1 MAGAAASPQIAVKG
15 SPATAVVACALNRAK
30 GRIPPASAAE
40 FVPAAAPAAAVGHL
54 VLAPAVLD
62 PEDAAAIAQAAQ
74 AAAAEAAAAAQA
86 AAAAALGDLLGSA
99 LLQRVTDRN
108 KVQQF
113 GALMRTRLAGKRFRL
128 LYTWS
133 RDGRSNASFHQRCDN
148 QVRTLQ
154 PTFGFRVLLR
164 NAVMQGPTLVV
175 VRSTTG
181 HTFGTY
187 ANGPWTGPAAGA
199 WTNVG
204 GCFLFLVENPHN
216 DPPTCFDCNN
226 PPYAFHCASNCGP
239 YTNDLR
245 IHPSGDTGQ
254 CGTYLGGHYTDT
266 LGRGAATF
274 TGAQNFTLE
283 DYEVWG
289 VN

>member
-62 PEDAAAIAQAAQ
+62 PEDAAVIAAAAQAAAAEAAAAAAAAAQ

-86 AAAAALGDLLGSA
+86 AAAAALGDLSGSA

-148 QVRTLQ
+148 QVRALHYNPLLVSECCRVTL
-154 PTFGFRVLLR
+154 
-164 NAVMQGPTLVV
+164 
-175 VRSTTG
+175 
-181 HTFGTY
+181 
-187 ANGPWTGPAAGA
+187 
-199 WTNVG
+199 
-204 GCFLFLVENPHN
+204 
-216 DPPTCFDCNN
+216 
-226 PPYAFHCASNCGP
+226 
-239 YTNDLR
+239 
-245 IHPSGDTGQ
+245 
-254 CGTYLGGHYTDT
+254 
-266 LGRGAATF
+266 
-274 TGAQNFTLE
+274 
-283 DYEVWG
+283 
-289 VN
+289 